1 MSKNKPKNVGR
12 SIRERL
18 MNLKKAGSHEYMYIL
33 QRYFN
38 ERLLYRVSVSQY
50 CEHFLLRGGS
60 LLYAHNGLNCRPT
73 VDVDFLANRISR
85 NQDELMRVKR
95 WKKFLKDIK
104 YAEELSFEEVMA
116 YLKEKLEKYW
126 SEDFLNE

>member
-1 MSKNKPKNVGR
+1 V
-12 SIRERL
+12 
-18 MNLKKAGSHEYMYIL
+18 
-33 QRYFN
+33 
-38 ERLLYRVSVSQY
+38 
-50 CEHFLLRGGS
+50 FLPEF
-60 LLYAHNGLNCRPT
+60 AT
-73 VDVDFLANRISR
+73 
-85 NQDELMRVKR
+85 DEMRVKR

>member
-1 MSKNKPKNVGR
+1 VG
-12 SIRERL
+12 I
-18 MNLKKAGSHEYMYIL
+18 H
-33 QRYFN
+33 
-38 ERLLYRVSVSQY
+38 V
-50 CEHFLLRGGS
+50 FLPEF
-60 LLYAHNGLNCRPT
+60 AT
-73 VDVDFLANRISR
+73 
-85 NQDELMRVKR
+85 DEMRVKR